1 MRRTIF
7 FDIGG
12 VLIDIHPDRTFQY
25 LSDCIDVEKNIIK
38 KRFPWKVH
46 NRYEKG
52 LLSDKDWF
60 LCVKESL
67 PQPCCLKES
76 DFWKGWKLLL
86 GNQKQTIGMIEKLRE
101 KHNIWLLSNTNTRHI
116 KIDIKQNYDFLKL
129 THGAVYSFDVGF
141 RKPDENIYR
150 AAMKEAKVKE
160 PFQSIFIDDL
170 IINVKAARKIGMNAI
185 HYKSIEQL
193 KHDLLISGIN
203 L

>member
-12 VLIDIHPDRTFQY
+12 VLVDIHPDRTFQY

-38 KRFPWKVH
+38 KRFPWKAH

-60 LCVKESL
+60 ICVKESL

-86 GNQKQTIGMIEKLRE
+86 GNQKQTIGMI
-101 KHNIWLLSNTNTRHI
+101 
-116 KIDIKQNYDFLKL
+116 
-129 THGAVYSFDVGF
+129 
-141 RKPDENIYR
+141 
-150 AAMKEAKVKE
+150 
-160 PFQSIFIDDL
+160 
-170 IINVKAARKIGMNAI
+170 
-185 HYKSIEQL
+185 
-193 KHDLLISGIN
+193 
-203 L
+203 